1 MHGAGA
7 NFAGRVRTANTV
19 IRLGSFR
26 REPRVSI
33 QLHRLLYASKAHVDP
48 CGKSLRDIVDTATSR
63 NAALGVTGVLC
74 FSGDH
79 FLQLLEG
86 PVSALEELM
95 TSIRGDDRHSILRE
109 WPAAPAEDGLWFPQ
123 WAMGYAYDEQLEH
136 LVSLLAG
143 APSSS
148 HNACLWAQP
157 LFARLELYRGHI
169 L

>member
-48 CGKSLRDIVDTATSR
+48 SGKSLRDIVDTATSR

-86 PVSALEELM
+86 PVIALEKLM

-109 WPAAPAEDGLWFPQ
+109 WPAA
-123 WAMGYAYDEQLEH
+123 
-136 LVSLLAG
+136 
-143 APSSS
+143 
-148 HNACLWAQP
+148 
-157 LFARLELYRGHI
+157 
-169 L
+169 